1 MSMAIYD
8 FPGIEDQDSLSPLW
22 SSLQRGNLQKV
33 LGTKENFIV
42 EYHKK
47 WFIVQSLGSYASKRF
62 LRTFM
67 CRLLWSVWILSKRK
81 SPMALRY
88 ITPRIDVMW

>member
-1 MSMAIYD
+1 MLNVYIFVRVKALCTGLMFACLSYSTLNKSSMSMSMAIYD

-47 WFIVQSLGSYASKRF
+47 
-62 LRTFM
+62 
-67 CRLLWSVWILSKRK
+67 
-81 SPMALRY
+81 
-88 ITPRIDVMW
+88 